1 MVRRV
6 IIDREQMENIEWQ
19 DIKPAADGRKE
30 RRRLLITTDNFPPRW
45 DGISRFLSEMIP
57 RLRESYEITVVAPDY
72 GHVVIE
78 GVEVVKIPLRKKSWG
93 DYTPARFAYR
103 QIKRL
108 VRRSDIVFNQALGPI
123 GLCAIWAAKRCR
135 RPVASY
141 IHSIEWELLPKAL
154 AGTLSPIRGL
164 LLPFSKSVVSF
175 FYNRCSVII
184 LPSENI
190 AELFSWQRIHTP
202 KRIAHL
208 GVDTV
213 KFAPGDKAKARASL
227 GLPWDAFIVGYHG
240 RIAYEKNLLVL
251 LRAFRRLNV
260 KNKKLLIVGDGV
272 PAIKERLLRSGDVI
286 VTGSS
291 NNVVPYLHAMD
302 VYVQPSLTET
312 TSLTVLEAMACGL
325 PVVSSKVGF
334 IKYYILDGENGL
346 FFDNSSPYDLAT
358 KISRLQ
364 RDQVLRSTLSV
375 NARHTVVE
383 QFNWERTAEE
393 IKKILDSI

>member
-1 MVRRV
+1 M
-6 IIDREQMENIEWQ
+6 
-19 DIKPAADGRKE
+19 
-30 RRRLLITTDNFPPRW
+30 
-45 DGISRFLSEMIP
+45 
-57 RLRESYEITVVAPDY
+57 
-72 GHVVIE
+72 
-78 GVEVVKIPLRKKSWG
+78 
-93 DYTPARFAYR
+93 
-103 QIKRL
+103 
-108 VRRSDIVFNQALGPI
+108 
-123 GLCAIWAAKRCR
+123 
-135 RPVASY
+135 
-141 IHSIEWELLPKAL
+141 
-154 AGTLSPIRGL
+154 
-164 LLPFSKSVVSF
+164 
-175 FYNRCSVII
+175 
-184 LPSENI
+184 
-190 AELFSWQRIHTP
+190 
-202 KRIAHL
+202 
-208 GVDTV
+208 
-213 KFAPGDKAKARASL
+213 KFAPGDKAKARAGL
-227 GLPWDAFIVGYHG
+227 GLPEDTFIVGYHG

-260 KNKKLLIVGDGV
+260 KNKKLIIVGDGV

-302 VYVQPSLTET
+302 IYVQPSLTET